1 MDTKSIIEQYKETVI
16 QIATPYSTGTGFYLS
31 DYNLIITNEHVIRDN
46 KEVVIDG
53 EGLQKQLVRVL
64 YIDQKYDLAFLEV
77 PSEHT
82 MPPKVLRDR
91 HAPIVEGEEI
101 IAVGHPFGLKYTVT
115 KGIISSTVHEVSGVN
130 YLQHD
135 AALNPGNSGGPLI
148 GKEGA
153 IIGVNTFIVKN
164 GSNIGFS
171 LPINYLTEAIDEF
184 KIGTGI
190 QAVRCISCAHL
201 VFENTIKGKY
211 CPHCGSK
218 IQMISQIDKYQP
230 EGINRSIEE
239 LLIEMGYDI
248 DLSRMGPSNWTVK
261 QGSAKINIAYH
272 EKSGLITG
280 DAYLATLPEGDI
292 SKLYTYI
299 LKQNYDLEGLTF
311 SVKGQDIIL
320 SLLIFDQYMERA
332 IAKRLFE
339 HLTITADHY
348 DDILVNDFGA
358 EWIVVK

>member
-1 MDTKSIIEQYKETVI
+1 MDTKSIIEQYKNTVI

-31 DYNLIITNEHVIRDN
+31 SYDLIITNEHVIRDN
-46 KEVVIDG
+46 MEVVIDG
-53 EGLQKQLVRVL
+53 EGIDKQLVKVI
-64 YIDQKYDLAFLEV
+64 YIDQKYDLAFLAV
-77 PSEHT
+77 PSQHT
-82 MPPKVLRDR
+82 MPTLKLREEES
-91 HAPIVEGEEI
+91 PIKEGEEI

-148 GKEGA
+148 SKEGR
-153 IIGVNTFIVKN
+153 IIGVNTFVVKN

-171 LPINYLTEAIDEF
+171 LPVNYLKDAIVNF
-184 KIGTGI
+184 KNGNGEKG
-190 QAVRCISCAHL
+190 VRCNACEHL
-201 VFENTIKGKY
+201 VFENTINDKY
-211 CPHCGSK
+211 CPKCGTK
-218 IQMISQIDKYQP
+218 IKMISGIEKYQP

-239 LLIEMGYDI
+239 LLIDMGYDI

-261 QGSAKINIAYH
+261 KGSAKINIAYH

-320 SLLIFDQYMERA
+320 SLLIFDQYMEREVTR
-332 IAKRLFE
+332 KLFD
-339 HLTITADHY
+339 HLTSTADHY
-348 DDILVNDFGA
+348 DDILVDDFGA
-358 EWIVVK
+358 EWIVTN

>member
-1 MDTKSIIEQYKETVI
+1 MDTKSIIEQYKQTVI

-46 KEVVIDG
+46 MEVVING
-53 EGLQKQLVRVL
+53 EALKKQLVKVL
-64 YIDQKYDLAFLEV
+64 YKDQKYDLAFLEV
-77 PSEHT
+77 PNGHN
-82 MPPKVLRDR
+82 MPPIVLRDVQS
-91 HAPIVEGEEI
+91 PIMEGEEI

-115 KGIISSTVHEVSGVN
+115 KGIISSTVHEVSGIN

-148 GKEGA
+148 GKEGE

-171 LPINYLTEAIDEF
+171 LPINYLKEAIEDF
-184 KIGTGI
+184 KKGNGS
-190 QAVRCISCAHL
+190 QGVRCNSCANM
-201 VFENTIKGKY
+201 VFENTIKDSY

-218 IQMISQIDKYQP
+218 IKMISQIEKYQP
-230 EGINRSIEE
+230 EGVNRSIED
-239 LLIEMGYDI
+239 LLVEMGYDI

-320 SLLIFDQYMERA
+320 SLLIFDQYLERD
-332 IAKRLFE
+332 IAKKLFE
-339 HLTITADHY
+339 HLTKTADHY
-348 DDILVNDFGA
+348 DDILVDDFGA
-358 EWIVVK
+358 EWILAK